1 MEPRERL
8 RETVRGIVTVF
19 QGDLEDRTVRVQD
32 LASGEGE
39 AAITDVFDD
48 REPAEHRE
56 SLLVIEGRDADVA
69 GDVLHG
75 QVLVQ
80 VFLDVLDRIPDQ
92 FHPLHVPNS
101 FVVMPQL

>member
-19 QGDLEDRTVRVQD
+19 QGDLENRTVRVQD

-39 AAITDVFDD
+39 TAVADVFDD

-56 SLLVIEGRDADVA
+56 FLLVIEGRDADVA
-69 GDVLHG
+69 GDIIHG
-75 QVLVQ
+75 QVFVQ
-80 VFLDVLDRIPDQ
+80 AFLDVLDRIPDQ
-92 FHPLHVPNS
+92 LHPLHVPNS
-101 FVVMPQL
+101 FVVMAQL